1 MQYFSLKFTY
11 GKESKMKEKG
21 DVPNLPPEFNPI
33 IPLRDESPQREFP
46 IKALPPIIREMVIGI
61 AETTGT
67 DPAMAATSILSAIS
81 YCFTGKYRMQGK
93 ADHSEPPMIYSFII
107 AEPSERKSPVIKF
120 IKKPFVDFELKYN
133 QEHAEEFHKIEAMK
147 KKLLFEADK
156 LEKEGSKDVDQIAK
170 LRTQAEQMGTVGRRR
185 IVVDDITPESLIQL
199 MGRNR
204 SLLMI
209 SDEAGMLGN
218 FAGRY
223 SNNSMPNM
231 DMILKAWSGESFFCD
246 RATKETIQ
254 IPTPCLSISLAG
266 QPYLWDNMVSNPVFR
281 NSGLLARFFYCFPK
295 SKVGTRRYDSKAIA
309 TAVVDSY
316 NKLIDILL
324 TRKFNAGDTEEKF
337 LKFDETAQ
345 QNFIDYY
352 NQYIEKIQLTEFSN
366 CKDWGGKYHGQILRL
381 CCVIHCVK
389 CVLKNENPENVLVGA
404 DTLCNAIDIADYYKE
419 QAIYAFSISGVDQ
432 EILKAEK
439 ALEIIKAKQIK
450 EGFQSALL
458 KKCRNKIFAE
468 SDDFYKA
475 LKLLEEYGYV
485 ALDERETGNHKSAV
499 YVYVNPKVFEKPS
512 DDR

>member
-450 EGFQSALL
+450 EGFQSALS

>member
-1 MQYFSLKFTY
+1 MS
-11 GKESKMKEKG
+11 EK
-21 DVPNLPPEFNPI
+21 DSIPSLPPEFNPM
-33 IPLRDESPQREFP
+33 IPLREDSPQRNFP
-46 IKALPPIIREMVIGI
+46 IKALPPILREMVTGI
-61 AETTGT
+61 AETTET
-67 DPAMAATSILSAIS
+67 DTAMAATSMLSAVS
-81 YCFTGKYRMQGK
+81 YCFTGVYRMQGK
-93 ADHSEPPMIYSFII
+93 PDHSEPPMIYSFIV
-107 AEPSERKSPVIKF
+107 AEPSERKSPVVKF
-120 IKKPFVDFELKYN
+120 VKKPFVDFEMQYN
-133 QEHAEEFHKIEAMK
+133 LEHAEAFHKAEAVK
-147 KKLLFEADK
+147 KKLLLEADK
-156 LEKEGSKDVDQIAK
+156 LEKEGSKDVDRIAK

-185 IVVDDITPESLIQL
+185 IAVDDITPESLIQL

-231 DMILKAWSGESFFCD
+231 DMLLKAWSGESFFCD
-246 RATKETIQ
+246 RATKDTIQ
-254 IPTPCLSISLAG
+254 ISNPCLSISLAR

-281 NSGLLARFFYCFPK
+281 NSGLLARFFCCFPK

-309 TAVVDSY
+309 AAVVDSY

-324 TRKFNAGDTEEKF
+324 TRKFNAGSTNEKF
-337 LKFDETAQ
+337 LKFDEIAQ

-352 NQYIEKIQLTEFSN
+352 NQYIEKIQLTEFAN

-389 CVLKNENPENVLVGA
+389 SILKNENPENTLVSA

-419 QAIYAFSISGVDQ
+419 QAIYAFSIGGVDQ

-439 ALEIIKAKQIK
+439 ALEIIRAKQIK

-468 SDDFYKA
+468 SDDFYKT

>member
-1 MQYFSLKFTY
+1 MS
-11 GKESKMKEKG
+11 EK
-21 DVPNLPPEFNPI
+21 DSIPSLPPEFNPM
-33 IPLRDESPQREFP
+33 IPLREDSPQRNFP
-46 IKALPPIIREMVIGI
+46 IKALPPILREMVTGI

-67 DPAMAATSILSAIS
+67 DTAMAATSMLSAVS
-81 YCFTGKYRMQGK
+81 YCFTGVYRMQGK
-93 ADHSEPPMIYSFII
+93 PDHSEPPMIYSFIV
-107 AEPSERKSPVIKF
+107 AEPSERKSPVVKF
-120 IKKPFVDFELKYN
+120 IKKPFVDFEMQYN
-133 QEHAEEFHKIEAMK
+133 LEHTEEFHKAEAVK
-147 KKLLFEADK
+147 KKLLLEADK
-156 LEKEGSKDVDQIAK
+156 LEKEGSKDVVDQIAK

-185 IVVDDITPESLIQL
+185 IAVDDITPESLIQL

-209 SDEAGMLGN
+209 SDEAGTLGN

-266 QPYLWDNMVSNPVFR
+266 QPYLWENMVSNPVFR

-309 TAVVDSY
+309 PVIVDSY
-316 NKLIDILL
+316 NRLIDILL
-324 TRKFNAGDTEEKF
+324 TRKFNAGSTNEKF

-352 NQYIEKIQLTEFSN
+352 NHYIEKIQLTEFVN

-389 CVLKNENPENVLVGA
+389 CVLKNENPENVLVSA

-419 QAIYAFSISGVDQ
+419 QAIYAFNIVGVDQ

-458 KKCRNKIFAE
+458 KKYRNKIFAE

>member
-1 MQYFSLKFTY
+1 
-11 GKESKMKEKG
+11 MKEKG
-21 DVPNLPPEFNPI
+21 DIPNFPPEFNPI
-33 IPLRDESPQREFP
+33 ISLRDNSPQREFP
-46 IKALPPIIREMVIGI
+46 IKALPPILREMVIGI

-93 ADHSEPPMIYSFII
+93 ADHSEPPMIYSFIV

-120 IKKPFVDFELKYN
+120 IKKPFVDFEMQYN
-133 QEHAEEFHKIEAMK
+133 LEHAEAFHKAEAVK
-147 KKLLFEADK
+147 KKLLLEADK

-185 IVVDDITPESLIQL
+185 IAVDDITPESLIQL

-266 QPYLWDNMVSNPVFR
+266 QPYLWDNMVSNPIFR

-381 CCVIHCVK
+381 CCIIHCVK
-389 CVLKNENPENVLVGA
+389 CTIEGKCPEDVLV
-404 DTLCNAIDIADYYKE
+404 DVNTLCNAIDIADYYKE
-419 QAIYAFSISGVDQ
+419 QAIYAFSIGGVDN
-432 EILKAEK
+432 EILRAEK
-439 ALEIIKAKQIK
+439 ALEIIRAKQIR
-450 EGFQSALL
+450 EGVQSALL

>member
-1 MQYFSLKFTY
+1 MS
-11 GKESKMKEKG
+11 EK
-21 DVPNLPPEFNPI
+21 DPIPNLPPEFNPI
-33 IPLRDESPQREFP
+33 MSLREDSPQRDFP
-46 IKALPPIIREMVIGI
+46 TKALPSILREMVTGI

-67 DPAMAATSILSAIS
+67 DTAMAATSMLSAIS
-81 YCFTGKYRMQGK
+81 YCFTGMYRMQGK
-93 ADHSEPPMIYSFII
+93 PDHSEPPMIYSFIV
-107 AEPSERKSPVIKF
+107 AEPSERKSPVVKF
-120 IKKPFVDFELKYN
+120 IKKPFVDFEMQYN
-133 QEHAEEFHKIEAMK
+133 LEHAEAFHKAEAVK
-147 KKLLFEADK
+147 KKLLLEADK

-185 IVVDDITPESLIQL
+185 IAVDDITPESLIQL

-254 IPTPCLSISLAG
+254 IPIPCLSISLAG
-266 QPYLWDNMVSNPVFR
+266 QPYLWDNMVSTPVVR
-281 NSGLLARFFYCFPK
+281 HSGRLARFVYCFPK

-316 NKLIDILL
+316 NRLIDILL

>member
-1 MQYFSLKFTY
+1 
-11 GKESKMKEKG
+11 MKEKG

-33 IPLRDESPQREFP
+33 IPLRDDSPQREFP
-46 IKALPPIIREMVIGI
+46 IKALPPILREMVIGI

-93 ADHSEPPMIYSFII
+93 ADHSEPPMIYSFIV

-120 IKKPFVDFELKYN
+120 IKKPFVDFEMQYN
-133 QEHAEEFHKIEAMK
+133 LEHAEAFHKAEAVK
-147 KKLLFEADK
+147 KKLLLEADK

-185 IVVDDITPESLIQL
+185 IAVDDITPESLIQL

-266 QPYLWDNMVSNPVFR
+266 QPYLWDLS
-281 NSGLLARFFYCFPK
+281 
-295 SKVGTRRYDSKAIA
+295 
-309 TAVVDSY
+309 
-316 NKLIDILL
+316 LIHI
-324 TRKFNAGDTEEKF
+324 
-337 LKFDETAQ
+337 
-345 QNFIDYY
+345 
-352 NQYIEKIQLTEFSN
+352 
-366 CKDWGGKYHGQILRL
+366 
-381 CCVIHCVK
+381 
-389 CVLKNENPENVLVGA
+389 
-404 DTLCNAIDIADYYKE
+404 
-419 QAIYAFSISGVDQ
+419 
-432 EILKAEK
+432 
-439 ALEIIKAKQIK
+439 
-450 EGFQSALL
+450 
-458 KKCRNKIFAE
+458 
-468 SDDFYKA
+468 
-475 LKLLEEYGYV
+475 
-485 ALDERETGNHKSAV
+485 
-499 YVYVNPKVFEKPS
+499 
-512 DDR
+512 

>member
-1 MQYFSLKFTY
+1 
-11 GKESKMKEKG
+11 
-21 DVPNLPPEFNPI
+21 
-33 IPLRDESPQREFP
+33 
-46 IKALPPIIREMVIGI
+46 
-61 AETTGT
+61 
-67 DPAMAATSILSAIS
+67 
-81 YCFTGKYRMQGK
+81 
-93 ADHSEPPMIYSFII
+93 
-107 AEPSERKSPVIKF
+107 
-120 IKKPFVDFELKYN
+120 
-133 QEHAEEFHKIEAMK
+133 
-147 KKLLFEADK
+147 
-156 LEKEGSKDVDQIAK
+156 
-170 LRTQAEQMGTVGRRR
+170 
-185 IVVDDITPESLIQL
+185 

-266 QPYLWDNMVSNPVFR
+266 QPYLWDNMVSNPIFR

-389 CVLKNENPENVLVGA
+389 CVLRNENPENVLVGA
-404 DTLCNAIDIADYYKE
+404 DTLCNAIDIADYLSL
-419 QAIYAFSISGVDQ
+419 IHI
-432 EILKAEK
+432 
-439 ALEIIKAKQIK
+439 
-450 EGFQSALL
+450 
-458 KKCRNKIFAE
+458 
-468 SDDFYKA
+468 
-475 LKLLEEYGYV
+475 
-485 ALDERETGNHKSAV
+485 
-499 YVYVNPKVFEKPS
+499 
-512 DDR
+512 

>member
-1 MQYFSLKFTY
+1 
-11 GKESKMKEKG
+11 MKEKG

-33 IPLRDESPQREFP
+33 IPLRDDSPQRDFP

-81 YCFTGKYRMQGK
+81 YCFTSRYRMQGK
-93 ADHSEPPMIYSFII
+93 TDHSEPPMIYSFIV
-107 AEPSERKSPVIKF
+107 AEPSERKSPVVKF

-170 LRTQAEQMGTVGRRR
+170 LKTQAEQIGDVGKRR
-185 IVVDDITPESLIQL
+185 ITVEDITPESLIQL
-199 MGRNR
+199 MGKNK

-218 FAGRY
+218 FTGRY
-223 SNNSMPNM
+223 SNNNIPNM

-246 RATKETIQ
+246 RATKESIQ
-254 IPTPCLSISLAG
+254 ISNPCLSISLAG
-266 QPYLWDNMVSNPVFR
+266 QPYLWDSMISNPVFR

-295 SKVGTRRYDSKAIA
+295 SKVGTRRYDSKSIDPI
-309 TAVVDSY
+309 VVDNY
-316 NKLIDILL
+316 NRLIDILL
-324 TRKFNAGDTEEKF
+324 TRKFNAKPTAEKF

-345 QNFIDYY
+345 QDFTDYY
-352 NQYIEKIQLTEFSN
+352 NNYIEKIQLTEFVN

-381 CCVIHCVK
+381 CCIIHCVK
-389 CVLKNENPENVLVGA
+389 CTIEGKCPGDVLV
-404 DTLCNAIDIADYYKE
+404 DVNTLCNAIDIADYYKE
-419 QAIYAFSISGVDQ
+419 QAIYAFSIGGVDN
-432 EILKAEK
+432 EILRAEK
-439 ALEIIKAKQIK
+439 ALEIIRAKRIR

-458 KKCRNKIFAE
+458 KKCRNKIFSE
-468 SDDFYKA
+468 PDDFYKA
-475 LKLLEEYGYV
+475 LKLLEDYGYV
-485 ALDERETGNHKSAV
+485 AFDERETGNHKSAV

>member
-1 MQYFSLKFTY
+1 MP
-11 GKESKMKEKG
+11 EK
-21 DVPNLPPEFNPI
+21 DPIPSLPPEFNPMM
-33 IPLRDESPQREFP
+33 PLREDSPQRDFP
-46 IKALPPIIREMVIGI
+46 TKALPPILQEMVTGI

-67 DPAMAATSILSAIS
+67 DTAMAATSMLSAVS
-81 YCFTGKYRMQGK
+81 YCFTGMYRMQGK
-93 ADHSEPPMIYSFII
+93 TDHSEPPMIYSFIV
-107 AEPSERKSPVIKF
+107 AEPSERKSPVVKF
-120 IKKPFVDFELKYN
+120 IKKPFVDFEMQYN
-133 QEHAEEFHKIEAMK
+133 QAHAEEFHKAEAMK
-147 KKLLFEADK
+147 KKLLLEADK
-156 LEKEGSKDVDQIAK
+156 LEKEDSNEINQIAK
-170 LRTQAEQMGTVGRRR
+170 LRTQAEQMIDVGRRR

-246 RATKETIQ
+246 RATKDTIQ
-254 IPTPCLSISLAG
+254 IPNPCLSISLAG

-309 TAVVDSY
+309 PAVVDSY
-316 NKLIDILL
+316 NKLINILL
-324 TRKFNAGDTEEKF
+324 TRKFNAGDAEEKF
-337 LKFDETAQ
+337 LKFDEIAQ

-352 NQYIEKIQLTEFSN
+352 NQYIEKIQLTEFAN

-389 CVLKNENPENVLVGA
+389 CVLKNENPENVLVSA
-404 DTLCNAIDIADYYKE
+404 DTLCNAINIADYYKE
-419 QAIYAFSISGVDQ
+419 EAIYAFSIGGVDQ

-499 YVYVNPKVFEKPS
+499 YVYVNPKVFEKQS

>member
-1 MQYFSLKFTY
+1 
-11 GKESKMKEKG
+11 MKEKD

-33 IPLRDESPQREFP
+33 IPLRDDSPQREFP
-46 IKALPPIIREMVIGI
+46 IKALPPILREMVIGI

-81 YCFTGKYRMQGK
+81 YCFTSRYRMQGK

-107 AEPSERKSPVIKF
+107 AEPSERKSPVVKF

-170 LRTQAEQMGTVGRRR
+170 LKTQAEQIGDVGKRR
-185 IVVDDITPESLIQL
+185 ITVEDITPESLIQL

-266 QPYLWDNMVSNPVFR
+266 QPYLWDNMVSNPIFR

-419 QAIYAFSISGVDQ
+419 QAIYAFSIGGVDQ

>member
-1 MQYFSLKFTY
+1 
-11 GKESKMKEKG
+11 MKEKG

-33 IPLRDESPQREFP
+33 VPLRDDSPQREFP
-46 IKALPPIIREMVIGI
+46 IKALPPILREMVIGI

-81 YCFTGKYRMQGK
+81 YCFTSRYRMQGK
-93 ADHSEPPMIYSFII
+93 ADHSEPPMIYSFIV
-107 AEPSERKSPVIKF
+107 AEPSERKSPVVRF

-147 KKLLFEADK
+147 KRLLFEADK

-170 LRTQAEQMGTVGRRR
+170 LKTQAEQIGDVGKRR
-185 IVVDDITPESLIQL
+185 IAVDDITPESLIQL

-266 QPYLWDNMVSNPVFR
+266 QPYLWDNMVSNPIFR

-419 QAIYAFSISGVDQ
+419 QAIYAFSIGGVDQ

>member
-1 MQYFSLKFTY
+1 
-11 GKESKMKEKG
+11 MKEKG

-107 AEPSERKSPVIKF
+107 DEPSERKSPVIKF

-450 EGFQSALL
+450 EGFQSALS

>member
-1 MQYFSLKFTY
+1 MP
-11 GKESKMKEKG
+11 EKG
-21 DVPNLPPEFNPI
+21 TIPNFPPEFNPI
-33 IPLRDESPQREFP
+33 MPLREDSPQRNFP
-46 IKALPPIIREMVIGI
+46 IKALPPILREMVTGI

-67 DPAMAATSILSAIS
+67 DTAMAATSMLSAVS
-81 YCFTGKYRMQGK
+81 YCFTGVYRMQGK
-93 ADHSEPPMIYSFII
+93 PDHSEPPMIYSFIV
-107 AEPSERKSPVIKF
+107 AEPSERKSPVVKF
-120 IKKPFVDFELKYN
+120 IKKPFVDFEKQYN
-133 QEHAEEFHKIEAMK
+133 LEHAEAFHKAEAVK
-147 KKLLFEADK
+147 KKLLLEADK
-156 LEKEGSKDVDQIAK
+156 LEKEGSKDVDHIAM

-185 IVVDDITPESLIQL
+185 IAVDDITPESLIQL

-231 DMILKAWSGESFFCD
+231 DMLLKAWSGESFFCD
-246 RATKETIQ
+246 RATKDTIQ
-254 IPTPCLSISLAG
+254 ISNPCLSISLAG

-309 TAVVDSY
+309 AAVVDSY

-324 TRKFNAGDTEEKF
+324 TRKFNAGSTNEKF
-337 LKFDETAQ
+337 LKFDEIAQ

-352 NQYIEKIQLTEFSN
+352 NRYIEKIQLTEFAN

-389 CVLKNENPENVLVGA
+389 SILKNENPENTLVSA

-419 QAIYAFSISGVDQ
+419 QAIYAFSIGGVDQ

-439 ALEIIKAKQIK
+439 ALEIIRVKQIK

-468 SDDFYKA
+468 SDDFYKT

>member
-1 MQYFSLKFTY
+1 
-11 GKESKMKEKG
+11 MKGKG
-21 DVPNLPPEFNPI
+21 DIPNLPPEFNPI
-33 IPLRDESPQREFP
+33 IPLRDDSPQREFP
-46 IKALPPIIREMVIGI
+46 IKALPPILREMVIGI

-81 YCFTGKYRMQGK
+81 YCFTSRYRMQGK

-107 AEPSERKSPVIKF
+107 AEPSERKSPVVKF

-170 LRTQAEQMGTVGRRR
+170 LKTQAEQIGDVGKRR
-185 IVVDDITPESLIQL
+185 ITVEDITPESLIQL

-266 QPYLWDNMVSNPVFR
+266 QPYLWDNMVSNPIFR
-281 NSGLLARFFYCFPK
+281 NSGLLARFFYCFSK

-352 NQYIEKIQLTEFSN
+352 NQYIEKIQLTDFSN

-419 QAIYAFSISGVDQ
+419 QAIYAFSIGGVDQ

-439 ALEIIKAKQIK
+439 ALEIIRAKQIK

>member
-1 MQYFSLKFTY
+1 
-11 GKESKMKEKG
+11 MKGKG
-21 DVPNLPPEFNPI
+21 DIPNLPPEFNPI
-33 IPLRDESPQREFP
+33 IPLRDDSPQREFP
-46 IKALPPIIREMVIGI
+46 IKALPPILREMVIGI

-81 YCFTGKYRMQGK
+81 YCFTSRYRMQGK

-107 AEPSERKSPVIKF
+107 AEPSERKSPVVKF

-147 KKLLFEADK
+147 KELLFEADK
-156 LEKEGSKDVDQIAK
+156 LEKEGSKDVNQIAK
-170 LRTQAEQMGTVGRRR
+170 LKTQAEQIGDVGKRR
-185 IVVDDITPESLIQL
+185 ITVEDITPESLIQL
-199 MGRNR
+199 MGKNK

-218 FAGRY
+218 FTGRY
-223 SNNSMPNM
+223 SNNNIPNM

-246 RATKETIQ
+246 RATKESIQ
-254 IPTPCLSISLAG
+254 ISNPCLSISLAG

-316 NKLIDILL
+316 NRLIDILL